1 MRRSLYLIQNNYLL
15 LLIFIFTFLS
25 RFLLLDKFPIG
36 ITHDELNYVIA
47 AESLYWTKNFAP
59 GTAPA
64 VFSTD
69 MTNFSVT
76 IAEVPASIL
85 AFFIGPLDTSLF
97 TSRIIGAILNSS
109 IVLAMYLLVKR
120 LTKNNLIALLTSLV
134 LAINPWSFLMG
145 RTIFETNFFVA
156 FFLWGSV
163 VLLSQKGLKILR
175 ALPFFILGFFSYTG
189 GQIAFYLFTGI
200 ILLYHYF
207 TLPRQQIAP
216 YAIFFVTMTIILAG
230 YVYVVLNNQSFASR
244 GGEIYTPQAVAQ
256 EVDKERQ
263 VAVQN
268 SVNPIF
274 INKITLY
281 LSGFLDKYLNAYSV
295 NNLFLRGELR
305 AAFSY
310 QKHGTFYFLDFL
322 FIVIGISF
330 LFSKYRKVWALV
342 LLIIAATAVTS
353 GISFVEYSYS
363 QRSGLMFPF
372 ITILIGA
379 GLGYILTIFKNKFRL
394 FIGGAIFI
402 TYGFLFLNLL
412 HLYFYRFP
420 VYASDGWFFQDRILS
435 RYIALTNQ
443 EYKNTKV
450 VVSTFE
456 PKIVF
461 QEYLFFNNIYNGEKI
476 SAINQKMESGDYS
489 FNNVVFTDKCFDDNF
504 DENTVWIGDGL
515 LKCERFSIKEDNLRI
530 TRFRDVYEIYLI
542 KEDKICQGQKLNS
555 YVSPFAFQDFN
566 IEKQSKSEFCQN
578 WITKL

>member
-1 MRRSLYLIQNNYLL
+1 ML
-15 LLIFIFTFLS
+15 LLILIFTFLS
-25 RFLLLDKFPIG
+25 RLLLLDKFPIG

-47 AESLYWTKNFAP
+47 AKSLYWTKNFAP

-109 IVLAMYLLVKR
+109 IVLAMYFLVKR
-120 LTKNNLIALLTSLV
+120 LINSKLIALLTSLV

-163 VLLSQKGLKILR
+163 ILLGQKGFKVLR

-189 GQIAFYLFTGI
+189 GQIAFYLFINI
-200 ILLYHYF
+200 ILLYRYF
-207 TLPRQQIAP
+207 TLPRQQITP

-230 YVYVVLNNQSFASR
+230 YVYVVLNNQSYSSR

-322 FIVIGISF
+322 FIVIGVSF
-330 LFSKYRKVWALV
+330 LFSKYRKVWVLV
-342 LLIIAATAVTS
+342 LSIIAAGAVTS
-353 GISFVEYSYS
+353 GISFIEYSYS
-363 QRSGLMFPF
+363 QRSGLIFPF

-379 GLGYILTIFKNKFRL
+379 GLGYILTIFKKNKFRF

-443 EYKNTKV
+443 EHQNTKV

-456 PKIVF
+456 PKIIF
-461 QEYLFFNNIYNGEKI
+461 QEYLFFNNIYNGEEI
-476 SAINQKMESGDYS
+476 SVINQEMKSGDYS

-504 DENTVWIGDGL
+504 DKNTVWIGDGL
-515 LKCERFSIKEDNLRI
+515 LGCERFSIKEDNLRI

-542 KEDKICQGQKLNS
+542 KEDKICQGQQLNS
-555 YVSPFAFQDFN
+555 YVSPFSFQDFN